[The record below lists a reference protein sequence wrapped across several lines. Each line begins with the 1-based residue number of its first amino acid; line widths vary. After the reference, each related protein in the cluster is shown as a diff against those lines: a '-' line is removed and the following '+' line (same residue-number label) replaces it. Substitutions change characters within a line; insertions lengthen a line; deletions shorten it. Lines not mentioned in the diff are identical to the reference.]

1 MTPVLDSF
9 VQWNLDFDGDLYG
22 DAERERRRW
31 YEGVTTA
38 AQVQWIAV
46 PWAAAVAVWLGGKPV
61 VMPMLAVLAV
71 LLIPMAFTTA
81 YVRSRR
87 VSTTPRSWSAK
98 RLLLAVLGS
107 LPYVVLIVGV
117 FYHAAPQGRSD
128 WPGTVVGAA
137 LGLSIGVAVTALQV
151 RRRRRLDAAA
161 AVAVA
166 DEE

>member
-1 MTPVLDSF
+1 MTTVLDSF
-9 VQWNLDFDGDLYG
+9 VRWNLDFDGDLYG
-22 DAERERRRW
+22 DDERERLRW

-46 PWAAAVAVWLGGKPV
+46 PWAAAVAVWVGGKPV
-61 VMPMLAVLAV
+61 VLPMLAVLAV
-71 LLIPMAFTTA
+71 LLIPMAFTTV

-98 RLLLAVLGS
+98 RLLLAALGS
-107 LPYVVLIVGV
+107 LPYVVLLIGV
-117 FYHAAPQGRSD
+117 FYYAAPEGRTD
-128 WPGTVVGAA
+128 WPSTVVGAA
-137 LGLSIGVAVTALQV
+137 VGMSIGAVVTALQV

-161 AVAVA
+161 AVA